1 MRSIFPT
8 RSRALAAVAAALVIA
23 TTVDAAPT
31 AQAQVPTFDDV
42 HARAVEFIEYS
53 HTVALTKEQEQ
64 TKREALGAIPAPCC
78 ADYSIATCC
87 CPCNLAKSVWGLAK
101 YAIARLGY
109 DVPRTRALVVDWLKA
124 TNPKGY
130 SGDSCFRG
138 GCPKPF
144 AANGCGGMKED
155 ALVF

>member
-1 MRSIFPT
+1 MRSIILT
-8 RSRALAAVAAALVIA
+8 RSGALAAVALVVA
-23 TTVDAAPT
+23 TVVGAAPT
-31 AQAQVPTFDDV
+31 AQGQVPTFDDV
-42 HARAVEFIEYS
+42 RARTVEFIEYS
-53 HTVALTKEQEQ
+53 HTIALTKDQEK

-87 CPCNLAKSVWGLAK
+87 CPCNLAKSVWGLAN

-109 DVPRTRALVVDWLKA
+109 DTVRTRALVVDWLKA

-130 SGDSCFRG
+130 TGDSCFRG